1 MLSGM
6 SDIVASILA
15 PDDEPTKQRLGEIRI
30 IQEQTSRLKND
41 GWTYH
46 GLKLGGQGQIGV

>member
-1 MLSGM
+1 M
-6 SDIVASILA
+6 ASISA
-15 PDDEPTKQRLGEIRI
+15 PDDEPNKQRLDEIRI

-46 GLKLGGQGQIGV
+46 GLKPGGQGQIGV